1 MNIENIE
8 EALKLL
14 ENIEYFFTNF
24 EDTEKKL
31 LTDLSN
37 KEAERDDL
45 LHEIELSR
53 LNAVEIMNMHK
64 RLEKVLKERRE
75 IKDKIALMNTMKAYV
90 NKFVDKGICAET
102 KITIKNIKTL
112 KSNNEVR
119 KYVPRIIKDLKCAKK

>member
-8 EALKLL
+8 ESLKLL
-14 ENIEYFFTNF
+14 EDIENFFTNF
-24 EDTEKKL
+24 EDVEKKL

-64 RLEKVLKERRE
+64 RLEKALKERRE
-75 IKDKIALMNTMKAYV
+75 IKDKIALMNTMKGYA
-90 NKFVDKGICAET
+90 NKFVEKGICAET

>member
-8 EALKLL
+8 ETLNLL
-14 ENIEYFFTNF
+14 ENIECFFTNF
-24 EDTEKKL
+24 EDIEKKL
-31 LTDLSN
+31 STALIN
-37 KEAERDDL
+37 KELERDDL

-64 RLEKVLKERRE
+64 RLEKVLKERRV
-75 IKDKIALMNTMKAYV
+75 IKDKIALMNTMKPYV
-90 NKFVDKGICAET
+90 NKFVEKGICAET

-119 KYVPRIIKDLKCAKK
+119 QYVPRIIKDLKCAKK